1 MRADRLI
8 AILLR
13 LQARNGIT
21 AKELAGELEV
31 SSRTIYRDIEALSMA
46 GIPVYAQR
54 GDNGGL
60 FLDEHYK
67 VSLTNLLL
75 PEIQALFVMGGA
87 TPLEALNLDF
97 AVENSLLK
105 LLASLP
111 SHYQL
116 EATALQQRLYIDTQR
131 WNQAQDDVPLLDV
144 IQTAVW
150 QDKVIKTLYQSQSEE
165 SKERQIAPYGLV
177 VKAHIWYLLALPEG
191 EDEIRVYRV
200 SRFKKILI
208 TEKIFQRPA
217 TFKLKSEWQEK
228 SSAFEDQM
236 EADYAVQINLP
247 AHLINALDYFIPN
260 RYHIIETD
268 EHTAIIEAQFYTA
281 HEARSILMGFGN
293 QVEIIEPHSLADS
306 IYAYAQSI
314 VEKYEGHKK

>member
-21 AKELAGELEV
+21 AKQLAGELDV

-75 PEIQALFVMGGA
+75 PEIQALFVMGGS

-131 WNQAQDDVPLLDV
+131 WNQVQEDVPLLDV

-150 QDKVIKTLYQSQSEE
+150 QDRVIKAQYQPH
-165 SKERQIAPYGLV
+165 KEKTTVREIAPYGLV
-177 VKAHIWYLLALPEG
+177 VKAHIWYLLGRGKG
-191 EDEIRVYRV
+191 ESEIKVYRV
-200 SRFKKILI
+200 SRFRDVHI
-208 TEKIFQRPA
+208 TEETFQRES
-217 TFKLKSEWQEK
+217 TFDLRLVWQEK
-228 SSAFEDQM
+228 SDSFE
-236 EADYAVQINLP
+236 NLMTANYTVRLKLP
-247 AHLINALDYFIPN
+247 EYLLEVLDYFIPN
-260 RYHIIETD
+260 RYQMLEQ
-268 EHTAIIEAQFYTA
+268 EAIVEAQFYNV
-281 HEARSILMGFGN
+281 HEARTILMGFGN
-293 QVEIIEPHSLADS
+293 QVEILEPQSLTDS

-314 VEKYEGHKK
+314 VEKYESGV